1 MINIII
7 LFGLLT
13 LLAGVIIVVIN
24 PDIIFGYLRDNL
36 DRPWLQLVAILV
48 RLVLG
53 ILLIHT
59 AGFSRF
65 PLIIEILGWLSIA
78 AAITFALIGR
88 QRFLKLMAWAFSLLK
103 PYGRIGGLF
112 AIAFGGFLVYAYL

>member
-1 MINIII
+1 MIILII

-13 LLAGVIIVVIN
+13 LLTGVIIVIN
-24 PDIIFGYLRDNL
+24 PEIIFGYLRDNL
-36 DRPWLQLVAILV
+36 DRPWLQLVAIIV

-59 AGFSRF
+59 AGLSQF
-65 PLIIEILGWLSIA
+65 PLIIESLGWLSIA
-78 AAITFALIGR
+78 AAITFALMGR

-103 PYGRIGGLF
+103 PYGRVGGLF
-112 AIAFGGFLVYAYL
+112 AVAFGGFLVVAYV

>member
-1 MINIII
+1 MIILII

-13 LLAGVIIVVIN
+13 LLAGVIIVIN
-24 PDIIFGYLRDNL
+24 PEIIFGYLRDKL
-36 DRPWLQLVAILV
+36 DRPWLQLVAV
-48 RLVLG
+48 VTRLVLG

-59 AGFSRF
+59 AGLSRF

-78 AAITFALIGR
+78 AAITFALMGR
-88 QRFLKLMAWAFSLLK
+88 QRFLKLMTWAFSLLK

-112 AIAFGGFLVYAYL
+112 AAAFGGFLVYAYV

>member
-1 MINIII
+1 MISLII

-13 LLAGVIIVVIN
+13 LLAGVIIVIN

-36 DRPWLQLVAILV
+36 DKPWLQFVAIIV

-59 AGFSRF
+59 AELARF

-78 AAITFALIGR
+78 AAITFALMGR
-88 QRFLKLMAWAFSLLK
+88 QRFLKLMSWAFSLLK

-112 AIAFGGFLVYAYL
+112 AIAFGGFLVYAYI

>member
-1 MINIII
+1 MTILII

-13 LLAGVIIVVIN
+13 LLAGVIIVIN

-36 DRPWLQLVAILV
+36 DRPWLQLVAIIV

-59 AGFSRF
+59 AELSRF
-65 PLIIEILGWLSIA
+65 PLIIEMLGWLSIA
-78 AAITFALIGR
+78 AAVTFALIGR

-103 PYGRIGGLF
+103 PYGRIGGLL
-112 AIAFGGFLVYAYL
+112 AIAFGGFLVYAYV

>member
-1 MINIII
+1 MIILII

-13 LLAGVIIVVIN
+13 LIAGVIIAIN

-36 DRPWLQLVAILV
+36 DRPWLQLVAIIV

-53 ILLIHT
+53 ILLIQT
-59 AGFSRF
+59 AGLSRF
-65 PLIIEILGWLSIA
+65 PVIIEILGWLSIA

-88 QRFLKLMAWAFSLLK
+88 QRFLKLMLWAFSLLK

-112 AIAFGGFLVYAYL
+112 AIAFGGFLVYAYI